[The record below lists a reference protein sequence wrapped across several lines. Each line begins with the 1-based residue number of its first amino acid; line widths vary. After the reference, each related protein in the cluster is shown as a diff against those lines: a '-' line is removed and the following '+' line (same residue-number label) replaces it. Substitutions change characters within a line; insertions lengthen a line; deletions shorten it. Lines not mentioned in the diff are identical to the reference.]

1 MTDLK
6 IPNLNK
12 KSDKLFFKK
21 KLTLRR
27 KSRRKLLTES
37 FLMFSLGILIIYLN
51 VLIPSKNTIFKN
63 TTSNLKNLF
72 VGFRELLYYFYQVS
86 IVVLIVVS
94 LIFAVILIVG
104 GSSRIIKVV
113 KRKSKKLNFK

>member
-12 KSDKLFFKK
+12 KSDKFFYKK

-37 FLMFSLGILIIYLN
+37 LLMFSLSILIFYLN

-63 TTSNLKNLF
+63 TISNLKNLF
-72 VGFRELLYYFYQVS
+72 LGVWELLHYFYQIS

-94 LIFAVILIVG
+94 LTFALILIVG
-104 GSSRIIKVV
+104 GSSRIIKIV